1 MATAAPC
8 SGIRQYGFTLVELM
22 ITIAISA
29 MLLSLAVPSFQ
40 SLLRNNRA
48 AVLAND
54 LVLALNTARGEA
66 VSRRGAVTV
75 CTSANGTSCRAATDS
90 DKTNWH
96 KGWAVIFSPD
106 NSLLR
111 TQEAFPNGAT
121 LTSAAMSIGFDAS
134 GALSGSGIQ
143 SFTLTVEGCQGEQ
156 NRIVEV
162 GPTGR
167 VTVYTTS
174 C

>member
-1 MATAAPC
+1 MAPAAPRIGF
-8 SGIRQYGFTLVELM
+8 SQLGFTLVELM
-22 ITIAISA
+22 ITIAIA
-29 MLLSLAVPSFQ
+29 TILLSLAVPGFQ
-40 SLLRNNRA
+40 SLLRNNQA
-48 AVLAND
+48 AVLANE
-54 LVLALNTARGEA
+54 LVLALNTARNEA

-75 CTSANGTSCRAATDS
+75 CTSANGSACRGAADS

-106 NSLLR
+106 NTLLR
-111 TQEAFPNGAT
+111 TQAAFANGTT
-121 LTSAAMSIGFDAS
+121 LTSAAMSINFDAS
-134 GALSGSGIQ
+134 GALTGSGIQ
-143 SFTLTVEGCQGEQ
+143 TFTLTVEGCKGEQ

-167 VTVYTTS
+167 VSVYHAS